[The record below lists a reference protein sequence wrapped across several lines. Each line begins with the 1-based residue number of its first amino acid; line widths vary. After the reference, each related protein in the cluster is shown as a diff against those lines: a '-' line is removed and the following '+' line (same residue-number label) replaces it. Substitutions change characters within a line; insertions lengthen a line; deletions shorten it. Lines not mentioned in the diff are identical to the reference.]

1 MEEKW
6 YDINVKDILR
16 ENLLSNGHRTVI
28 TEDKDK
34 VVQLN
39 NYFPGKER
47 Q

>member
-6 YDINVKDILR
+6 YDINFKDILR
-16 ENLLSNGHRTVI
+16 EKLLSNVI
-28 TEDKDK
+28 ELKIKIK